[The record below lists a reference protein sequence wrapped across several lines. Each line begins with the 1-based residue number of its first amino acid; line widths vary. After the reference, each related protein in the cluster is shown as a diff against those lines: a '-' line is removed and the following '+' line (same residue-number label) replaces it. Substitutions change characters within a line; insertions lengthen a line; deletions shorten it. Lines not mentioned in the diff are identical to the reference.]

1 MPVKGGVS
9 YLILWQARRKSM
21 KEVIHFDSQEAR
33 LAYLSGKYEEIIC
46 ESASEE
52 KKAEKKTKKKAKKKE
67 VKDEVPA
74 E

>member
-1 MPVKGGVS
+1 
-9 YLILWQARRKSM
+9 M